1 MDLNE
6 VIQKIRIDLDNKSN
20 KVNVDSIYA
29 FNGTGKTRISRSLVD
44 EEDSKCLCFNS
55 IFQDCFVWDN
65 ENYILNIDDYIGIS
79 KIIKDEGLDGRI
91 IENFEYVYGENV
103 VPQFNNDFNQ
113 ITFNVKTKKGY
124 DNNVKIS
131 KAEETLFVWS
141 VYYSFVETAIEQ
153 LRIERI
159 DERSTHL
166 FDDLKYVI
174 IDDPVS
180 SVDDSIII
188 KIAILIKELILQ
200 CNNLNIS
207 FLITTHHIL
216 FFNSVNN
223 LIKNIDS
230 EIRRFRRYKLEMNNY
245 EYNLCEDTK
254 NLFGYHLFLKEK
266 IEKEI
271 NCIEKIHFN
280 MFRVLLEKT
289 ANYCGYDKFGDCLYE
304 SDYKDEM
311 VRLLNTYSH
320 GDLHEFERTELTD
333 NEREIFI
340 KSFDDFNQKYKS
352 EVKENGQ

>member
-271 NCIEKIHFN
+271 NCI
-280 MFRVLLEKT
+280 
-289 ANYCGYDKFGDCLYE
+289 
-304 SDYKDEM
+304 
-311 VRLLNTYSH
+311 
-320 GDLHEFERTELTD
+320 
-333 NEREIFI
+333 
-340 KSFDDFNQKYKS
+340 
-352 EVKENGQ
+352 